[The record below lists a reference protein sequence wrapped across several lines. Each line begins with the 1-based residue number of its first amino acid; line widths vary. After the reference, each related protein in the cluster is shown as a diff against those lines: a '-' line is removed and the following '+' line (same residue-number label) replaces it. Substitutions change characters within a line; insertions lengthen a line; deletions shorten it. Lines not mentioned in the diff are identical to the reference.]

1 MPLAGSGKPRPR
13 LVVFDFD
20 RALIEPRVAWRYCIE
35 ESVMMVTGER
45 PRVEALVEEY
55 HLRPWRQA
63 LAIVVGSGNGAD
75 ISRCEELCEQMFTRS
90 AMKRLLVHEGIGMA
104 LDALRAERI
113 DMAGISR
120 LPNALALKQ
129 SQSTGMDR
137 FMAIVSGTSAGE
149 RWAPG
154 ERFAECARLLESEPE
169 ESAFVGFDVAD
180 RREIGRT
187 GAQVFVAGWH
197 PRAEG
202 GEDAVVGLP
211 GELLGVFQRRWAGRA

>member
-20 RALIEPRVAWRYCIE
+20 RALIDPRTAWRYCIE

-45 PRVEALVEEY
+45 PRVDSLVEEY

-63 LAIVVGSGNGAD
+63 LSIVVGDTAAVG
-75 ISRCEELCEQMFTRS
+75 RCEELCEQMFTRS

-120 LPNALALKQ
+120 LPNSLAVKQ
-129 SQSTGMDR
+129 AQSTGMDR
-137 FMAIVSGTSAGE
+137 FLAIVSGTAEGE
-149 RWAPG
+149 RWSPG
-154 ERFAECARLLESEPE
+154 ERFAECLRLLESEAE
-169 ESAFVGFDVAD
+169 EAAFVGFEVMD
-180 RREIGRT
+180 RREVGRSGT
-187 GAQVFVAGWH
+187 QVFVAGWH
-197 PRAEG
+197 PGAEG

-211 GELLGVFQRRWAGRA
+211 GQMLEALQRRWAGRV

>member
-20 RALIEPRVAWRYCIE
+20 RAVIDPRTAWRYCLE

-45 PRVEALVEEY
+45 PRVEPLVEEY

-63 LAIVVGSGNGAD
+63 LSILVGDGSAVG
-75 ISRCEELCEQMFTRS
+75 RCEELCQQMFTRS

-120 LPNALALKQ
+120 LPNNLALKQ

-137 FMAIVSGTSAGE
+137 FLAIVSGTAEGS
-149 RWAPG
+149 RWSPG
-154 ERFAECARLLESEPE
+154 ERFAECLRLLESEPE
-169 ESAFVGFDVAD
+169 EAAFIGFETPD
-180 RREIGRT
+180 RREVGRS

-197 PRAEG
+197 SGAEG
-202 GEDAVVGLP
+202 GEDAVIVRPANMLDA
-211 GELLGVFQRRWAGRA
+211 LQRRWAGLA

>member
-20 RALIEPRVAWRYCIE
+20 RALIDPRVAWRYCVE

-45 PRVEALVEEY
+45 PRIEPLVEEY

-63 LAIVVGSGNGAD
+63 LSIVVGDGAAV
-75 ISRCEELCEQMFTRS
+75 SRCEELCEQMFLRS

-120 LPNALALKQ
+120 LPNSLAVKQ

-137 FMAIVSGTSAGE
+137 FLAIVSGTGEGE
-149 RWAPG
+149 RWSPG
-154 ERFAECARLLESEPE
+154 ERFAECLRLLESAPE
-169 ESAFVGFDVAD
+169 EAAFIGFDVSD
-180 RREIGRT
+180 RREVGRS

-197 PRAEG
+197 PGAEG
-202 GEDAVVGLP
+202 GEEVVVGSP
-211 GELLGVFQRRWAGRA
+211 GEMLGALQRRWAGLG